1 MGAQISAREAFVW
14 IRKAAE
20 FETAYNQ
27 AESDANANFSH
38 KFVVELA
45 VKADKKEKPKK
56 SVIVLISSLSTLL
69 FMIFLL
75 LLKERIQ
82 ELRKVS

>member
-1 MGAQISAREAFVW
+1 MAKI
-14 IRKAAE
+14 AE

-38 KFVVELA
+38 KFIVELA